1 MKCVISKLLRF
12 APRSLPSW
20 ERGLKSQKYPI
31 YSYPGR
37 VAPLVGARVEMAV
50 HTTQQNASRVAPLV
64 GARVEMSRKVS
75 HVKGTPVAPLV
86 GARVEICEI
95 VRAIPDNSV
104 APLVGARVEM
114 FADIKAYFDGD
125 ASLPSWER
133 GLKSQKSQIA
143 CIILLSLPSW
153 ERGLK

>member
-20 ERGLKSQKYPI
+20 ERGLKSKRNPI
-31 YSYPGR
+31 YRYPG
-37 VAPLVGARVEMAV
+37 
-50 HTTQQNASRVAPLV
+50 RVAPLV